1 MVGAASPS
9 RSARPGLRPA
19 LLAILASTVVV
30 GGIALASND
39 GGANRYVPLPTPITA
54 TITAATIN
62 TAAVTTSATAVPAVA
77 PSAPTE
83 TAASIATVPVASA
96 ATSTV
101 PVLTGA
107 SLPAITAPSSEA
119 AAAPTDL
126 PAIDAKAYAVYDVG
140 THTWMATGNADTPLP
155 VGSVMKLLT
164 TYVVLQAGDL
174 GQIVTVPALQLDT
187 SESAIGLYQGETLPR
202 DVLMRAMLIV
212 SANDAARTLAI
223 DVGGTTDAFVAR
235 MNAAA
240 AQLGLGATVAANPI
254 GLDAAGAHSSARDM
268 VGLAAVLMQNDVFRE
283 AVGKATARL
292 HGQTFSSTNRLL
304 TAFPGADGVKTGHT
318 TDAGYCLVGSA
329 TRNGRQ
335 VIVAVLGAA
344 TDDSRLAAAT
354 ALLDWAFAH
363 PA

>member
-1 MVGAASPS
+1 MVGAASHP

-30 GGIALASND
+30 GGIAVASNNGG
-39 GGANRYVPLPTPITA
+39 GGATTYAPLPTS
-54 TITAATIN
+54 ITAAP
-62 TAAVTTSATAVPAVA
+62 AAAAATTAVAAAPAVA
-77 PSAPTE
+77 PPPPTA
-83 TAASIATVPVASA
+83 TAASATTVPVASA

-101 PVLTGA
+101 PFVVTA
-107 SLPAITAPSSEA
+107 APLPAAAAAAPATEA
-119 AAAPTDL
+119 ATAPTDL

-140 THTWMATGNADTPLP
+140 THTWMATGNADAPLP

-174 GQIVTVPALQLDT
+174 GKAVTVPALQVDT

-202 DVLMRAMLIV
+202 DVLLRAMLIV

-235 MNAAA
+235 MNAAG
-240 AQLGLGATVAANPI
+240 AQLGMGATVAANPI

-268 VGLAAVLMQNDVFRE
+268 VSLAAVLMQDDVFRQ

-304 TAFPGADGVKTGHT
+304 TLYPGADGVKTGHT

-344 TDDSRLAAAT
+344 SDDSRLAAAT